1 MSPGAIEVA
10 PQAVQEVI
18 AKALPIQ
25 TVTEVTAPEP
35 APETL
40 EVKPVDAPAV
50 EAPVVDT
57 PNEAPAEAKPI
68 AVPNGTS
75 DELPARL
82 ENHVEPLKLSGAL
95 DQFNSF
101 DVTPVIGRE
110 FSGVDLVKWLRAP
123 NSDELLRDLAVTST
137 PPRPPSPP
145 HLY

>member
-1 MSPGAIEVA
+1 MSPGAIEIA
-10 PQAVQEVI
+10 PQVVQEVI

-25 TVTEVTAPEP
+25 TVTEVKEVTTPEP

-40 EVKPVDAPAV
+40 EVKPVDV
-50 EAPVVDT
+50 PVVDG
-57 PNEAPAEAKPI
+57 PKEAPTEEAKPL
-68 AVPNGTS
+68 AVPNGAS
-75 DELPARL
+75 DGLPARL

-123 NSDELLRDLAVTST
+123 NSDELLRDLAITSA
-137 PPRPPSPP
+137 PPPPPLPP
-145 HLY
+145 HLH

>member
-1 MSPGAIEVA
+1 MSPGAIEIA

-18 AKALPIQ
+18 TKVLPIQ
-25 TVTEVTAPEP
+25 TVTEVTTPEP

-40 EVKPVDAPAV
+40 EVKPIDV
-50 EAPVVDT
+50 PVVDALK
-57 PNEAPAEAKPI
+57 EAPAEAKPL
-68 AVPNGTS
+68 AVSNGAS
-75 DELPARL
+75 DKLPARL

-123 NSDELLRDLAVTST
+123 NSDELLRDLAITSS
-137 PPRPPSPP
+137 PPFPPSPP
-145 HLY
+145 HLH